1 MYMEETE
8 GFVLFISLLGL
19 LYFHHAGKHLWPFLQ
34 GCAVPNFPLHHKG
47 HASKRAANI
56 AKYIRIIEMQENEY
70 TKELKLVVSSQM
82 DVHTSPG
89 SSRSESSGTM
99 AEDDTSCRSRE
110 DVMTMKDVPTDLSMQ
125 LTNLEAAVSK
135 IEDSSPGRRSS
146 IMTARDS
153 NAIEAVTNRAPNDS
167 VSPLPTPEEDQ
178 EENESPTAELLDKGP
193 IANLLYGSFDLSTPK
208 RKRTQVR
215 KIKHLDRCPCYQKEG
230 NA

>member
-1 MYMEETE
+1 M
-8 GFVLFISLLGL
+8 
-19 LYFHHAGKHLWPFLQ
+19 WPFLQ
-34 GCAVPNFPLHHKG
+34 GFPVPNFPLHHKD
-47 HASKRAANI
+47 HASNRAANI

-82 DVHTSPG
+82 DAHTSPG

-99 AEDDTSCRSRE
+99 GDDVISCRSRE
-110 DVMTMKDVPTDLSMQ
+110 DIVAMKDEPIDSSIQ
-125 LTNLEAAVSK
+125 LTNFEVAVSK
-135 IEDSSPGRRSS
+135 IEDVSPGRRSS

-153 NAIEAVTNRAPNDS
+153 SAGKVGNEVENATNRAPNDS

-193 IANLLYGSFDLSTPK
+193 VSNLLYGSFDLSTPK

-215 KIKHLDRCPCYQKEG
+215 QSRILICVYAVTET